1 MGDYQFWLYI
11 IIGAIY
17 LLSRFLKKSAPNP
30 NDVPEARNEK
40 PATRLDPSTTTQ
52 KPSPPKMVTFE
63 DLLREI
69 TESKK
74 PAAPQQPSKEYTNYD
89 EELEDEEQDLEDV
102 EYNYNRDKI
111 SSEYEDAKQH
121 AFLRPSLEET
131 MNIKDTDTRFEKFK
145 VFDQDTQS
153 NVMDRYLTDFSD
165 FEGLKKAIVMSEILQ
180 RKF

>member
-1 MGDYQFWLYI
+1 MI
-11 IIGAIY
+11 
-17 LLSRFLKKSAPNP
+17 
-30 NDVPEARNEK
+30 
-40 PATRLDPSTTTQ
+40 
-52 KPSPPKMVTFE
+52 TFE

-69 TESKK
+69 TEAKK
-74 PAAPQQPSKEYTNYD
+74 PAIPQPQPEEYTNYD

-102 EYNYNRDKI
+102 EYNYNKDKI
-111 SSEYEDAKQH
+111 TSEYEDAKQH

-153 NVMDRYLTDFSD
+153 NVMDRYLVDFYNL
-165 FEGLKKAIVMSEILQ
+165 EGLKKAIVMSEILQ